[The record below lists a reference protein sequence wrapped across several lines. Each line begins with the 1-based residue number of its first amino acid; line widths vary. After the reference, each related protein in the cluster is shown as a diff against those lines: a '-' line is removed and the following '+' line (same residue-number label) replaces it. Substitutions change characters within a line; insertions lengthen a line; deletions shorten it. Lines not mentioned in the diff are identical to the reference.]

1 MSANDVVD
9 ALLRLLEIV
18 SAWPVILLLILL
30 IFRRP
35 IGKFTDEYAPGL
47 VKRVKSVQVGGSA
60 VEFAEVASDA
70 LQTAVNKGAE
80 EYQDNTQEFANFVR
94 EQAIKLRDTAA
105 MPSADRL
112 DLQGRHILWVD
123 DKPVNNAFERAIMER
138 SGATV
143 SLATST
149 EEALQKVRQGSYDV
163 IISDMGRAE
172 KHGYAKQAG
181 YDLLGELQTLSI
193 TTPFIIYTGSESPE
207 QIAEAKRR
215 GAFGL
220 TKSPQQLLGLVSSA
234 VQNTRDA

>member
-1 MSANDVVD
+1 
-9 ALLRLLEIV
+9 
-18 SAWPVILLLILL
+18 
-30 IFRRP
+30 
-35 IGKFTDEYAPGL
+35 
-47 VKRVKSVQVGGSA
+47 VGGSA

-149 EEALQKVRQGSYDV
+149 EEALQKVR
-163 IISDMGRAE
+163 
-172 KHGYAKQAG
+172 
-181 YDLLGELQTLSI
+181 LLGELQTLSI